1 MKVKKNILFVFAV
14 VILSAVDCF
23 AANYTAEKSQ
33 KRDVKNFN
41 AIEVSTGIDLFIT
54 MDNKESLRIDAPEN
68 MINDVVSE
76 VKNGTLHIYL
86 KNKSGFNLFNWRNYS
101 SVKAYLTVVELN
113 RIKASAGADVKS
125 ENTLTG
131 PALKL
136 DASSGSN
143 VDIDLV
149 YKELTIDS
157 SSGAQLDVTGKTKY
171 LKGSTSSGGNID
183 AAGLESEYCKANAS
197 SGGNISVHAAN
208 EITARASSGGNIRY
222 SGNPKN
228 KDIDKSS
235 GGTISS
241 R

>member
-1 MKVKKNILFVFAV
+1 MKVMKNILFVFAV
-14 VILSAVDCF
+14 AILTTVHSHAG
-23 AANYTAEKSQ
+23 NYTAEKGQ
-33 KRDVKNFN
+33 KRDVKNFK
-41 AIEVSTGIDLFIT
+41 AIEVSTGIDLYIT
-54 MDNKESLRIDAPEN
+54 MDNKESLRIEAPEKI
-68 MINDVVSE
+68 INDVVSE

-86 KNKSGFNLFNWRNYS
+86 KNKSGFNLFNWRTYS

-125 ENTLTG
+125 ENTLRGTVMN
-131 PALKL
+131 L
-136 DASSGSN
+136 DANSGSN

-149 YKELTIDS
+149 YKELTLDS

-183 AAGLESEYCKANAS
+183 AAGLESEYCKASAS
-197 SGGNISVHAAN
+197 SGGNISVHAEN

-228 KDIDKSS
+228 KDINKSS